1 MPEGTPAARR
11 AGGRSGSKKRPS
23 DVFRARL
30 RETRKRRDNMSQA
43 ELGRRMREAGYP
55 LDKAAVLRIEKG
67 ERGIS
72 LDEALAFASVLA
84 AVPAQMLTPPGD
96 EYVYLTKNVGVNGS
110 GMRAWLRFGDSFIA
124 HSGDIP
130 DELFV
135 ARAQQAILIYAKGL
149 VDANLNRDKAGAEE
163 AFRAMQATFDEERK
177 RQEQK
182 DLEERERRAE
192 RDEA

>member
-1 MPEGTPAARR
+1 MPEGKKGPSEVPE
-11 AGGRSGSKKRPS
+11 GKKRPS
-23 DVFRARL
+23 EVFRARL

-43 ELGRRMREAGYP
+43 ELGRRMRQAGYP

-84 AVPAQMLTPPGD
+84 AIPAQMLTPPGD
-96 EYVYLTKNVGVNGS
+96 EYVYLTKNFGVDGA

-124 HSGDIP
+124 HSGDLP
-130 DELFV
+130 DELFA
-135 ARAQQAILIYAKGL
+135 ARAQQAIVIYAKGL

-182 DLEERERRAE
+182 DLEERDDERRVA
-192 RDEA
+192 RRNG